1 MIEIIDTF
9 KHFKAC
15 FEDNLNISVY
25 EKIDLWE
32 NCYIRKY
39 PELELKCKS
48 DYESNGYSWRDIA
61 CNMVFNRTKDDF
73 GKMLEAYINIKIS
86 IQNINIAVKQVFNI
100 EPDLYIVLYC
110 GLCNS
115 AGWVDKYNGKRAI
128 LYGIDKIAELDWH
141 NIERIKPL
149 IAHELCHVIHF
160 QIRGEDKLIGID
172 MNNYSN
178 GIWRIYEEGFAQYYQ
193 HKLIGNIGDSRGTK
207 WLESCIINKNKLK
220 TLYLEALHNKYE
232 GTKYFFGDWFKI
244 INISDAGYFL
254 GAELIKELNEVY
266 SIEQIAKLN
275 FNDVEDAVIR
285 FLEK

>member
-15 FEDNLNISVY
+15 FEGNLNKSVD

-32 NCYIRKY
+32 NCYIRNY
-39 PELELKCKS
+39 PELEIKCKS

-61 CNMVFNRTKDDF
+61 CNMVFNKTKDNF
-73 GKMLEAYINIKIS
+73 GKMLEAYINIKDS
-86 IQNINIAVKQVFNI
+86 IQGISIAVKQIFNI
-100 EPDLYIVLYC
+100 EPNIYIVLYC

-141 NIERIKPL
+141 NIEKIKPL

-160 QIRGEDKLIGID
+160 EIRGEDKLTGID
-172 MNNYSN
+172 MNNYIN
-178 GIWRIYEEGFAQYYQ
+178 GIWKIYEEGFAQYYQ
-193 HKLIGNIGDSRGTK
+193 HLLIGDIADSRGAE
-207 WLESCIINKNKLK
+207 WLKSCIMNKSNLK
-220 TLYLEALHNKYE
+220 TLYFEALYNKNE
-232 GTKYFFGDWFKI
+232 GTKHFFGDWFKV
-244 INISDAGYFL
+244 INISDTGYFL

-266 SIEQIAKLN
+266 SIEKIAKLN
-275 FNDVEDAVIR
+275 FNDIEDAVIQ
-285 FLEK
+285 FLKK